1 MLSIIKELR
10 AHLMK
15 IRIFS
20 KMINE
25 QLEFLLPKIL
35 LADLL
40 IFIAA
45 LPFYGLNITIPA
57 GLLLGTAAS
66 LANFIILGL
75 SSERAVER
83 GSAKAAKRYMFS
95 FYLIRLAIMGAA
107 LAAGFNCAYFNPV
120 STFIPLLYLKLF
132 YSGSAIFN
140 RGKNSRKGG

>member
-45 LPFYGLNITIPA
+45 LPFYGLSITIPA

-66 LANFIILGL
+66 LAYFIILGL

-120 STFIPLLYLKLF
+120 CTFIPLLYPKLF

>member
-45 LPFYGLNITIPA
+45 LPFYGLSITIPA

-107 LAAGFNCAYFNPV
+107 LAAGFNCSYFDPV
-120 STFIPLLYLKLF
+120 CTFIPLLYPKLF

>member
-83 GSAKAAKRYMFS
+83 GSSKAAKRYMFS

-107 LAAGFNCAYFNPV
+107 LAAGFNCAYSNPV
-120 STFIPLLYLKLF
+120 CTFIPLLYPKLF

>member
-45 LPFYGLNITIPA
+45 LPFYGMNITIPA

-120 STFIPLLYLKLF
+120 CTFIPVLYPKLF

>member
-40 IFIAA
+40 IFIAE

-83 GSAKAAKRYMFS
+83 GSSKAAKRYMFS

-120 STFIPLLYLKLF
+120 CTFIPLLYPKLF

>member
-1 MLSIIKELR
+1 
-10 AHLMK
+10 MK
-15 IRIFS
+15 IKIFS

-25 QLEFLLPKIL
+25 QLDFLLPKVL

-45 LPFYGLNITIPA
+45 LPFYGLDIPVPA

-66 LANFIILGL
+66 LANFILIGY
-75 SSERAVER
+75 SAERAVER

-107 LAAGFNCAYFNPV
+107 LALGFNCAYFNPICV
-120 STFIPLLYLKLF
+120 FIPLLYPKLF
-132 YSGSAIFN
+132 YSGSAISCSI
-140 RGKNSRKGG
+140 KNKKGG

>member
-1 MLSIIKELR
+1 
-10 AHLMK
+10 MK

-25 QLEFLLPKIL
+25 QLEFLLPKVL

-45 LPFYGLNITIPA
+45 LPFYGLNIQIPA

-75 SSERAVER
+75 SAERAVER
-83 GSAKAAKRYMFS
+83 GSARR
-95 FYLIRLAIMGAA
+95 IR
-107 LAAGFNCAYFNPV
+107 
-120 STFIPLLYLKLF
+120 
-132 YSGSAIFN
+132 
-140 RGKNSRKGG
+140 

>member
-45 LPFYGLNITIPA
+45 LPFYGLSITIPA

-120 STFIPLLYLKLF
+120 CTFIPLLYPKLF

-140 RGKNSRKGG
+140 RGKKSRKGG

>member
-83 GSAKAAKRYMFS
+83 GSAKAAKSSSKSSSPGSKKISRGLRYS
-95 FYLIRLAIMGAA
+95 
-107 LAAGFNCAYFNPV
+107 
-120 STFIPLLYLKLF
+120 
-132 YSGSAIFN
+132 
-140 RGKNSRKGG
+140 

>member
-120 STFIPLLYLKLF
+120 CTFIPLLYPKLF
-132 YSGSAIFN
+132 LFGQCHI
-140 RGKNSRKGG
+140 RQG

>member
-1 MLSIIKELR
+1 MSSIIKELR

-25 QLEFLLPKIL
+25 QLEFLLPRIL

-45 LPFYGLNITIPA
+45 LPFYGLSITVPA

-107 LAAGFNCAYFNPV
+107 LAAGFNCAYLDPV
-120 STFIPLLYLKLF
+120 CTFIPLLYPKLF
-132 YSGSAIFN
+132 YSGSAILN

>member
-66 LANFIILGL
+66 IANFIILGL

-107 LAAGFNCAYFNPV
+107 LAAGFNCAYFDPV
-120 STFIPLLYLKLF
+120 CTFIPLLYPKLF

>member
-1 MLSIIKELR
+1 MSSIIKELR

-15 IRIFS
+15 ISIFS

-45 LPFYGLNITIPA
+45 LPFYGLSITVPA

-120 STFIPLLYLKLF
+120 CTFIPLLYPKLF

>member
-1 MLSIIKELR
+1 
-10 AHLMK
+10 MK

-25 QLEFLLPKIL
+25 QLTFLLPKVL

-45 LPFYGLNITIPA
+45 LPFYGLSITVPA

-66 LANFIILGL
+66 LTNFILIGY
-75 SSERAVER
+75 SAERAVER
-83 GSAKAAKRYMFS
+83 GSVKAAKRYMFG

-107 LAAGFNCAYFNPV
+107 LVLGFRYDCFEPACV
-120 STFIPLLYLKLF
+120 FIPLLYPKLF
-132 YSGSAIFN
+132 YSGS
-140 RGKNSRKGG
+140 GVMEELKNRKGG

>member
-45 LPFYGLNITIPA
+45 LPFYGLSITIPA

-95 FYLIRLAIMGAA
+95 FYLIRLAILGAA

-120 STFIPLLYLKLF
+120 CTFIPLLYPKLF

>member
-15 IRIFS
+15 ISIFS

-45 LPFYGLNITIPA
+45 LPFYGLSITVPA

-120 STFIPLLYLKLF
+120 CTFIPLLYPKLF

>member
-83 GSAKAAKRYMFS
+83 DSAKAAKRYMFS

-120 STFIPLLYLKLF
+120 CTFIPLLYPKLF

>member
-1 MLSIIKELR
+1 MSSIIKELR

-120 STFIPLLYLKLF
+120 CTFIPLLYPKLF
-132 YSGSAIFN
+132 YSGSAILN

>member
-1 MLSIIKELR
+1 
-10 AHLMK
+10 MK

-45 LPFYGLNITIPA
+45 LPFYGLSITVPA

-66 LANFIILGL
+66 LANFVILGL

-95 FYLIRLAIMGAA
+95 FYLLRLAIMGAA

-120 STFIPLLYLKLF
+120 CTFIPLLYPKLF

>member
-66 LANFIILGL
+66 LANFVILGL

-95 FYLIRLAIMGAA
+95 FYLLRLAIMGAA

-120 STFIPLLYLKLF
+120 CTFIPLLYPKLF